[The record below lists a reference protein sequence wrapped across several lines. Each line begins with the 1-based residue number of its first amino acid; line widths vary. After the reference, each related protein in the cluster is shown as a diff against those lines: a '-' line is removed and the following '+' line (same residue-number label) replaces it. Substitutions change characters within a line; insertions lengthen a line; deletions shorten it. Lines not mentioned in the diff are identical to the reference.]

1 MFDGAHKLIKGWLHV
16 SSKDFWMVISISIL
30 FMLGALALVWPNV
43 KKIKLAYE
51 YQDLAKEYRGLL
63 KENHLLSL
71 ERESLRSLDR
81 IHLLAKNEVG
91 MKEPDEGK
99 VTTIFLK

>member
-1 MFDGAHKLIKGWLHV
+1 MFDGARKLIQGWLHI
-16 SSKDFWMVISISIL
+16 SYKDFWMVISISIL

-51 YQDLAKEYRGLL
+51 YQDMAKEHRELL
-63 KENHLLSL
+63 KENHLLNL

-81 IHLLAKNEVG
+81 IYLLAKNEVG
-91 MKEPDEGK
+91 MKEPDAGK

>member
-1 MFDGAHKLIKGWLHV
+1 MFDGVNKLAKSWLHV
-16 SSKDFWMVISISIL
+16 SSKDLWMAISISIL

-51 YQDLAKEYRGLL
+51 YQDLAREHRVLL
-63 KENHLLSL
+63 KENRLLNL

-81 IHLLAKNEVG
+81 VHRLAKSEVG
-91 MKEPDEGK
+91 MKEPGVGK
-99 VTTIFLK
+99 IITIFLK

>member
-1 MFDGAHKLIKGWLHV
+1 
-16 SSKDFWMVISISIL
+16 MVILISIL

-43 KKIKLAYE
+43 KRINLAYE
-51 YQDLAKEYRGLL
+51 YQDLAKEHRKLL
-63 KENHLLSL
+63 KENHLLNL

-81 IHLLAKNEVG
+81 VHLLAKTTVG
-91 MKEPDEGK
+91 MKEPEEST

>member
-1 MFDGAHKLIKGWLHV
+1 MFDGVNKLAKSWLHV
-16 SSKDFWMVISISIL
+16 SSKDLWMAISISIL

-51 YQDLAKEYRGLL
+51 YQDLAKEQRKLL

-71 ERESLRSLDR
+71 ERESLRSLGR

-91 MKEPDEGK
+91 MEEPDAAK
-99 VTTIFLK
+99 LTTIFLK

>member
-1 MFDGAHKLIKGWLHV
+1 MFDGVRRLIQGRLHV

-51 YQDLAKEYRGLL
+51 YQDLAKDHRELL
-63 KENHLLSL
+63 KENHLLNL

-81 IHLLAKNEVG
+81 VYLLAKNEVG
-91 MKEPDEGK
+91 MKEPEVGRAI
-99 VTTIFLK
+99 TIRLK

>member
-1 MFDGAHKLIKGWLHV
+1 MFDGVRRFIQGWLLV

-51 YQDLAKEYRGLL
+51 YHGLAKDHRELL
-63 KENHLLSL
+63 KENHLLNL

-81 IHLLAKNEVG
+81 VYLLAKNEVG
-91 MKEPDEGK
+91 MKEPEVGK
-99 VTTIFLK
+99 VITILLK

>member
-1 MFDGAHKLIKGWLHV
+1 MFSSAKKLVQGQLHV
-16 SSKDFWMVISISIL
+16 SPKDFWVAIAVSVL

-51 YQDLAKEYRGLL
+51 RQDLTQERRELL
-63 KENHLLSL
+63 KENHLLNL

-81 IHLLAKNEVG
+81 IQLLAKSEVG
-91 MKEPDEGK
+91 MQELDDSKL
-99 VTTIFLK
+99 TTIFLK

>member
-1 MFDGAHKLIKGWLHV
+1 MFDGVRKLIQGWLHI
-16 SSKDFWMVISISIL
+16 SYKDFWMVISISIL

-51 YQDLAKEYRGLL
+51 YQDMAKEHRELL
-63 KENHLLSL
+63 KENHLLNL

-81 IHLLAKNEVG
+81 IYLLAKNEVG
-91 MKEPDEGK
+91 MKEPDAGK

>member
-1 MFDGAHKLIKGWLHV
+1 MFDGVSRLAKSWLHV
-16 SSKDFWMVISISIL
+16 SSKDLWMVISISIL

-51 YQDLAKEYRGLL
+51 YQDLAREHRVLL
-63 KENHLLSL
+63 KENRLLNL

-81 IHLLAKNEVG
+81 VHRLAKSEVG
-91 MKEPDEGK
+91 MKEPGVGK
-99 VTTIFLK
+99 IITIFLK

>member
-1 MFDGAHKLIKGWLHV
+1 MFDGVRRLIQGRLHV
-16 SSKDFWMVISISIL
+16 SSVDFWMVISISIL

-51 YQDLAKEYRGLL
+51 YQDMAKEHRELL
-63 KENHLLSL
+63 KENHLLTL

-81 IHLLAKNEVG
+81 VYLLAKIEVG
-91 MKEPDEGK
+91 IKGLDID
-99 VTTIFLK
+99 TLITIFLK

>member
-1 MFDGAHKLIKGWLHV
+1 MFEGVRRLVQGRLHI

-30 FMLGALALVWPNV
+30 FMFGAMALVWPNI

-51 YQDLAKEYRGLL
+51 FQDLAKEHKKLL

-71 ERESLRSLDR
+71 ERDSLTSLDR
-81 IHLLAKNEVG
+81 IHRLAKSKVG
-91 MKEPDEGK
+91 MKEPSAGK
-99 VTTIFLK
+99 ETTIFLK

>member
-1 MFDGAHKLIKGWLHV
+1 MFDGVRKLIQGWLHI
-16 SSKDFWMVISISIL
+16 SYKDFWMVISISIL

-51 YQDLAKEYRGLL
+51 YQDMAKEHRELL
-63 KENHLLSL
+63 KENHLLNL

-81 IHLLAKNEVG
+81 IYLLAKNEVG
-91 MKEPDEGK
+91 MKEPGAGK